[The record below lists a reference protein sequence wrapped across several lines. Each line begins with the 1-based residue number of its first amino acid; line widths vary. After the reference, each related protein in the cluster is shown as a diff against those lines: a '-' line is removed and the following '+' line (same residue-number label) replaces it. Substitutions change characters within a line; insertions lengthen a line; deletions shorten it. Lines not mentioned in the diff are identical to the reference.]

1 MTASNARNENVDFV
15 KGLLIWGVIWGHTIT
30 ALSAGKFDS
39 PVWIHTFFRT
49 YDLPLFMILSG
60 YFFQQSCNKYSLKEL
75 LLNKTGMLLVPI
87 VFWNLVN
94 CSWSVFYFLWA
105 VFISSLICIPIRRL
119 RPVCQIPVMLAI
131 VALFHYFKVP
141 WNMFYLFPFFCIGF
155 LSGRPFIVKGRCSIL
170 LIIAFVTGLCFW
182 KSAYTPWQ
190 VGYDAWK
197 SDAMALAVY
206 AFRFILAVTGA
217 YVMSQLF
224 FRIKDVLTE
233 KVKTFFIETG
243 KKTLALYVLQTFVVE
258 KALNKVMLLANP
270 AFYDIVPDTVHALI
284 GYVIAPLLS
293 VAVIMLLRQI
303 IGLLEKSKYTS
314 WVFGTRLEF
323 LRKV

>member
-60 YFFQQSCNKYSLKEL
+60 YFFQQS
-75 LLNKTGMLLVPI
+75 
-87 VFWNLVN
+87 
-94 CSWSVFYFLWA
+94 
-105 VFISSLICIPIRRL
+105 
-119 RPVCQIPVMLAI
+119 
-131 VALFHYFKVP
+131 
-141 WNMFYLFPFFCIGF
+141 
-155 LSGRPFIVKGRCSIL
+155 
-170 LIIAFVTGLCFW
+170 
-182 KSAYTPWQ
+182 
-190 VGYDAWK
+190 
-197 SDAMALAVY
+197 
-206 AFRFILAVTGA
+206 
-217 YVMSQLF
+217 
-224 FRIKDVLTE
+224 
-233 KVKTFFIETG
+233 
-243 KKTLALYVLQTFVVE
+243 
-258 KALNKVMLLANP
+258 
-270 AFYDIVPDTVHALI
+270 YDIVPDTVHALI